1 MQDLEAKMR
10 NKKKQ
15 EEKEALEGKGKK
27 EDRRAD
33 LPGGVT
39 FVDRH
44 REAAV
49 SSEAD
54 IKKELRVSNKAKVV
68 NLKCRCRLPN
78 RSRV

>member
-1 MQDLEAKMR
+1 MR

-39 FVDRH
+39 FVDRQ

-49 SSEAD
+49 SSDAD
-54 IKKELRVSNKAKVV
+54 IKKELRVSNQNRGQFIIVYI
-68 NLKCRCRLPN
+68 CPLPLPHFT
-78 RSRV
+78 SGVL

>member
-1 MQDLEAKMR
+1 MLILIGNPALMSSIQDLEARER

-15 EEKEALEGKGKK
+15 EEKEAQEGKGKK
-27 EDRRAD
+27 QERRTD

-39 FVDRH
+39 FVDRY

-54 IKKELRVSNKAKVV
+54 IKKELKVS
-68 NLKCRCRLPN
+68 
-78 RSRV
+78 

>member
-1 MQDLEAKMR
+1 MR

-15 EEKEALEGKGKK
+15 EEKEALEGKGRSK
-27 EDRRAD
+27 EDRAQD

-54 IKKELRVSNKAKVV
+54 IKKELRVSNHLIWGLIQLWK
-68 NLKCRCRLPN
+68 NPHE
-78 RSRV
+78 SPHISPI